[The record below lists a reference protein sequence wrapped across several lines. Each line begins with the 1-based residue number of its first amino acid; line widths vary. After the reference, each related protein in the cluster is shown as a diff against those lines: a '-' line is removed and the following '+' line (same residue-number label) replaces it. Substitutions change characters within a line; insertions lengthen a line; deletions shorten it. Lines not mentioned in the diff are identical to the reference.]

1 MVSSDPG
8 IDEPLAE
15 WHWFESSKP
24 TFLHRDALGSIT
36 AVTGTGAALLYR
48 QAYKA
53 FGERATGTP
62 PSGITPTRLSYTGR
76 ENSLG
81 SLYQYRSR
89 YYDSSLGRFLSQ
101 DGYQGSAT
109 SPPSL
114 HRYTYTHNN
123 PVRYTDPSGNDIV
136 PYPASWDSYI
146 SRAFA
151 VIFVLVGYL
160 AVAGIGNNPGVN
172 IIARVM
178 AKFWWEI
185 RAAIVLLGSAL
196 GILRLIE
203 AEIAGKMSELAVVFT
218 IIVAAMMTS
227 GTLLLNG
234 WMLETVAG
242 LQPRVSGVLLLGM
255 LWSVQVSLV
264 MWVIGQS
271 IIVSYDF

>member
-53 FGERATGTP
+53 FGERATGAP
-62 PSGITPTRLSYTGR
+62 PAGITPTRLSYTGR

-101 DGYQGSAT
+101 DGYRGEDV

-114 HRYTYTHNN
+114 HRYAYVHNN
-123 PVRYTDPSGNDIV
+123 PVRYTDPSGMFGIDF
-136 PYPASWDSYI
+136 SWQGWFGLI
-146 SRAFA
+146 
-151 VIFVLVGYL
+151 L
-160 AVAGIGNNPGVN
+160 
-172 IIARVM
+172 
-178 AKFWWEI
+178 
-185 RAAIVLLGSAL
+185 SAL
-196 GILRLIE
+196 GTALILIPAAATWGWVLI
-203 AEIAGKMSELAVVFT
+203 
-218 IIVAAMMTS
+218 
-227 GTLLLNG
+227 
-234 WMLETVAG
+234 
-242 LQPRVSGVLLLGM
+242 
-255 LWSVQVSLV
+255 
-264 MWVIGQS
+264 VIGAILVIWSMFSSAQTGAS
-271 IIVSYDF
+271 GIPAQRKKVMFMLLVRAGAVPSSKPPWDYSLDELHAIARNMGQDKKQNLLSEQEVGIVPTNDELRNRAFFTNEDLESLGLLR